1 MLEKDLVLRNV
12 SKRYGDKLVV
22 DGVDLTINKGD
33 FLTILGPSGGGKT
46 TVLKMI
52 SGFESISSGDIFLDG
67 KTIGSIPAH
76 KRNFGM
82 LFQNYALFPHMT
94 VAENVAYPLKIR
106 HTPKDRQ
113 KEMVHDILKTVGLE
127 EYEKRYPRQL
137 SGGQQQRVAL
147 ARSIVFSPDV
157 LMLDEPLA
165 ALDKQLRK
173 QMQLEIKA
181 IHNKFGLTTISV
193 THDQEEALT
202 MSDKIVVM
210 SEGRIQQIGT
220 PEDIYNEPKNAFV
233 ADFIGESN
241 IFNGIMTGKLK
252 VRFCGVEFEC
262 LDDVEHGT
270 QVDVV
275 VRPEDILIVS
285 PEQGAVKG
293 TVISVVFKGVHYEI
307 TVQSGKNEIV
317 IQSTKSAKVG
327 DMVGLNVEPDGIH
340 VMPAEKALNRIE
352 TGVDKYYKLEFLDGE
367 LECDLSKIVPSSH
380 YEDGVLMDAS
390 GDVIDHE
397 RLKVILTIKPDDIT
411 MSDDQ
416 EEGIISG
423 HIINLIYKGDH
434 YSYVVRTEN
443 EEDFIVHDEYLWN
456 MDDFV
461 SLVIPK
467 DKIHFE
473 LKK

>member
-113 KEMVHDILKTVGLE
+113 KEMVHDILKIVGLE

-165 ALDKQLRK
+165 ALDKKLRK

-202 MSDKIVVM
+202 MATKVCVM
-210 SEGRIQQIGT
+210 KEAKIQQIDT
-220 PEDIYNEPKNAFV
+220 PEMIYDCPVNTFV
-233 ADFIGESN
+233 ANFIGESTV
-241 IFNGIMTGKLK
+241 IPATIRGIREGKITAVFDKDDRLFEVDCKRRDYWAGLNKK
-252 VRFCGVEFEC
+252 VNFIIRPEKVKIVKEDYDGIKFPARITSCAFLGDTFRVNVITDSGIEFKMKVFSRGHYD
-262 LDDVEHGT
+262 LSVGNRLW
-270 QVDVV
+270 VG
-275 VRPEDILIVS
+275 VRP
-285 PEQGAVKG
+285 
-293 TVISVVFKGVHYEI
+293 Y
-307 TVQSGKNEIV
+307 
-317 IQSTKSAKVG
+317 
-327 DMVGLNVEPDGIH
+327 DMVLV
-340 VMPAEKALNRIE
+340 R
-352 TGVDKYYKLEFLDGE
+352 Y
-367 LECDLSKIVPSSH
+367 
-380 YEDGVLMDAS
+380 
-390 GDVIDHE
+390 
-397 RLKVILTIKPDDIT
+397 DDEI
-411 MSDDQ
+411 
-416 EEGIISG
+416 
-423 HIINLIYKGDH
+423 
-434 YSYVVRTEN
+434 
-443 EEDFIVHDEYLWN
+443 
-456 MDDFV
+456 
-461 SLVIPK
+461 
-467 DKIHFE
+467 
-473 LKK
+473 

>member
-1 MLEKDLVLRNV
+1 
-12 SKRYGDKLVV
+12 
-22 DGVDLTINKGD
+22 
-33 FLTILGPSGGGKT
+33 
-46 TVLKMI
+46 
-52 SGFESISSGDIFLDG
+52 
-67 KTIGSIPAH
+67 
-76 KRNFGM
+76 
-82 LFQNYALFPHMT
+82 
-94 VAENVAYPLKIR
+94 
-106 HTPKDRQ
+106 
-113 KEMVHDILKTVGLE
+113 
-127 EYEKRYPRQL
+127 
-137 SGGQQQRVAL
+137 
-147 ARSIVFSPDV
+147 
-157 LMLDEPLA
+157 
-165 ALDKQLRK
+165 
-173 QMQLEIKA
+173 
-181 IHNKFGLTTISV
+181 
-193 THDQEEALT
+193 
-202 MSDKIVVM
+202 M

-252 VRFCGVEFEC
+252 VRFCGAEFEC

-275 VRPEDILIVS
+275 VRPEDILIVP

>member
-202 MSDKIVVM
+202 MATKVCVMKEAKATIRGIREGKITAVFDKDDRLFEVDCKRRDYWAGLNKKVNFIIRPEKVKIVK
-210 SEGRIQQIGT
+210 EDYDGIKFPARIT
-220 PEDIYNEPKNAFV
+220 SCAFLGDTFRV
-233 ADFIGESN
+233 NVITDS
-241 IFNGIMTGKLK
+241 GIEFKMK
-252 VRFCGVEFEC
+252 VFSRGHYDLSVGNR
-262 LDDVEHGT
+262 LWVG
-270 QVDVV
+270 
-275 VRPEDILIVS
+275 VRP
-285 PEQGAVKG
+285 
-293 TVISVVFKGVHYEI
+293 Y
-307 TVQSGKNEIV
+307 
-317 IQSTKSAKVG
+317 
-327 DMVGLNVEPDGIH
+327 DMVLV
-340 VMPAEKALNRIE
+340 R
-352 TGVDKYYKLEFLDGE
+352 Y
-367 LECDLSKIVPSSH
+367 
-380 YEDGVLMDAS
+380 
-390 GDVIDHE
+390 
-397 RLKVILTIKPDDIT
+397 DDEI
-411 MSDDQ
+411 
-416 EEGIISG
+416 
-423 HIINLIYKGDH
+423 
-434 YSYVVRTEN
+434 
-443 EEDFIVHDEYLWN
+443 
-456 MDDFV
+456 
-461 SLVIPK
+461 
-467 DKIHFE
+467 
-473 LKK
+473 

>member
-1 MLEKDLVLRNV
+1 M
-12 SKRYGDKLVV
+12 
-22 DGVDLTINKGD
+22 VDLE
-33 FLTILGPSGGGKT
+33 
-46 TVLKMI
+46 
-52 SGFESISSGDIFLDG
+52 GFE
-67 KTIGSIPAH
+67 
-76 KRNFGM
+76 
-82 LFQNYALFPHMT
+82 
-94 VAENVAYPLKIR
+94 
-106 HTPKDRQ
+106 DRRVQ
-113 KEMVHDILKTVGLE
+113 T
-127 EYEKRYPRQL
+127 L
-137 SGGQQQRVAL
+137 SGGQQQRIAI
-147 ARSIVFSPDV
+147 ARSLVNEPEI
-157 LMLDEPLA
+157 LLLDEPLG
-165 ALDKQLRK
+165 ALDLKMRK
-173 QMQLEIKA
+173 EMQLELKEMHERLGITF
-181 IHNKFGLTTISV
+181 IYV

-252 VRFCGVEFEC
+252 VRFCGAEFEC

-327 DMVGLNVEPDGIH
+327 DMVGLNVDPDGVH